1 MFRYAFG
8 VSVLLPIVCLCS
20 ALNASESRFAQT
32 GSRSQ
37 YTHWI
42 DLYDA
47 NQRRIDPTDPKAP
60 PYSPRRTCGRCH
72 DYEAISLGHHFNA
85 VQKSAE
91 PGRPGEPWMW
101 TDTRTGTQIP
111 LSYRRWP
118 GTYHPGDLG
127 ISSWDFVMKFG
138 RHLPGGGPGEEAS
151 PSEQPRDQGP
161 DAKKASP
168 EQSAAKEPVAKETPA
183 KEAPAAASKPAAA
196 SPAPDNPGR
205 WQLSGKLE
213 IDCMICHCNN
223 HEYSMEL
230 WSKQI
235 EDQNFAWA
243 PTVALGLG
251 FVEGKVSS
259 LPDDFDPAKVEE
271 NARNKL
277 PTTTYAPDRINP
289 EKKVF
294 FDVIRKTSDNICYY
308 CHTTRLVGKDVPPD
322 WTCDED
328 VHLRAGLTCADCHR
342 NGIEHHTVRG
352 FEGEDHPTG
361 QSVMTLSCRGCHMN
375 GADGGRLGAPQP
387 QHKGLPVVHFEKLAC
402 TACHSGPRPAQQ
414 AFRVQTA
421 LAHGLGLS
429 SHDYADDLVPGVV
442 EPVFQRD
449 GGMLFPYRMTWPA
462 FWGSLSK
469 GEVTPL
475 DPDDAYA
482 ALRSTLRVRKGQT
495 LKEALLL
502 DVKLSKDEKKVILG
516 EPRSG
521 VAEADL
527 TEEEKAKLTERINQK
542 ALDEFQTKLA
552 KALGELKT
560 IVKQPGAEPVYVA
573 GGKAYR
579 LAAEFKV
586 DAFEND
592 AAKPYAWKLGHDVR
606 PARASIG
613 ATGCFDCHQAGT
625 PIFEGQVTAVS
636 PVLDS
641 QPRTHVMY
649 ELAGLDK
656 TRLDAWNQSFQ
667 GRAAFKWMGFASMG
681 IVSLVLLWYAMR
693 GVAGV
698 AGMAGRKS

>member
-1 MFRYAFG
+1 MFRYALG
-8 VSVLLPIVCLCS
+8 ASVLLPIVGLCA
-20 ALNASESRFAQT
+20 ALPASESRFAQT

-85 VQKSAE
+85 VQKSAQ
-91 PGRPGEPWMW
+91 PGRPGEPWIW

-111 LSYRRWP
+111 LSYRRWL
-118 GTYHPGDLG
+118 GTYHPDDLG
-127 ISSWDFVMKFG
+127 ISTWDFVLKFG
-138 RHLPGGGPGEEAS
+138 RHLPGGGPGEEAA
-151 PSEQPRDQGP
+151 PAEQPV
-161 DAKKASP
+161 AKEP
-168 EQSAAKEPVAKETPA
+168 AAKEPPPKDASAE
-183 KEAPAAASKPAAA
+183 ASKPAAA
-196 SPAPDNPGR
+196 RPAPADPGR

-213 IDCMICHCNN
+213 IDCMICHGNN

-259 LPDDFDPAKVEE
+259 LPDDFDPAKVDE
-271 NARNKL
+271 NSRSKL
-277 PTTTYAPDRINP
+277 PASTYAPLRINP

-294 FDVIRKTSDNICYY
+294 FDVIRKTSDSICYY

-352 FEGEDHPTG
+352 FEGEDHPSG
-361 QSVMTLSCRGCHMN
+361 QSVATLSCRGCHMD

-387 QHKGLPVVHFEKLAC
+387 QHKGLPVVHFEKLSC
-402 TACHSGPRPAQQ
+402 TACHCGPRPAPH

-429 SHDYADDLVPGVV
+429 SHDYSEDLAPGIV

-449 GGMLFPYRMTWPA
+449 GGTLFPYRMTWPA
-462 FWGSLSK
+462 FWGSMSK

-475 DPDDAYA
+475 DPDDVYG
-482 ALRSTLRVRKGQT
+482 ALRNTLRVRKGQT
-495 LKEALLL
+495 LKEVLL
-502 DVKLSKDEKKVILG
+502 DVKLSKDEKKEILG
-516 EPRSG
+516 EPRAG
-521 VAEADL
+521 VAEAEL
-527 TEEEKAKLTERINQK
+527 TEDEKAVLTQRTNHK
-542 ALDEFQTKLA
+542 ALEEFQTKLA
-552 KALGELKT
+552 KALGELKK
-560 IVKQPGAEPVYVA
+560 IIKQPDAEPVYVA

-579 LAAEFKV
+579 LTADGKPETFEHEAAQ
-586 DAFEND
+586 
-592 AAKPYAWKLGHDVR
+592 PYAWKLGHDVR

-613 ATGCFDCHQAGT
+613 VTGCFDCHQAGT
-625 PIFEGQVTAVS
+625 PIFEGQVTAIS
-636 PVLDS
+636 PVLDA
-641 QPRTHVMY
+641 QPRTHAMH
-649 ELAGLDK
+649 ELAGFDK
-656 TRLDAWNQSFQ
+656 TKLDAWNQSFQ
-667 GRAAFKWMGFASMG
+667 GRAAFKWMGFASLG

-693 GVAGV
+693 GLAGL
-698 AGMAGRKS
+698 AGMACRKS